1 MIKKT
6 KLLFLFVPTLL
17 LFISIQVKAQV
28 ARDLVLFE
36 VFTSTTCYYCP
47 GAAMGVDELVA
58 NGQEVAV
65 INYHSD
71 DNFTNTAG
79 VYRANYYNVSGTPTA
94 KIDGVYT
101 KIGGSHTQSM
111 YSSYLSYY
119 NMRTNVESD
128 FNITISGT
136 SAGQTA
142 YNVEVTIENV
152 GNYQADDIKM
162 YGVVIESDISQYW
175 QGQSVLNFV
184 ERMMLPSQQGEILDF
199 SGSSTAEVGLDF
211 TLEPEWVSEN
221 ASLVVFIQDHS
232 SKEILQATQR
242 ELSSFT
248 SDNQYDLS
256 LSSLRNVTETNCSGT
271 LNPIIDVVNFGQLPV
286 NSFMVSC
293 TINNETFSYE
303 WSGDDIA
310 TLETISYELPTMSFE
325 VAETNTIE
333 IEITAP
339 NGEPDQFTSNNA
351 ANQIFSEAETTT
363 RTGTLLLRTDNNP
376 QETTWTITNS
386 AGEII
391 HQGGPYED
399 PASFVEYNTVLT
411 LDADDCYTFTA
422 YDSGGDGLTDGDGMI
437 TFKTSDDIIV
447 MHIYSEDFGYE
458 RCGQFH
464 AVSGVAV
471 DEVSDETGVSLYP
484 NPAVET
490 VHIAITGTPGQIKI
504 YDLYGQLVYEA
515 NDQSFVELAT
525 DRFQKGLYM
534 VKVTQGRQETVQK
547 FMIK

>member
-1 MIKKT
+1 
-6 KLLFLFVPTLL
+6 
-17 LFISIQVKAQV
+17 
-28 ARDLVLFE
+28 
-36 VFTSTTCYYCP
+36 
-47 GAAMGVDELVA
+47 
-58 NGQEVAV
+58 
-65 INYHSD
+65 
-71 DNFTNTAG
+71 
-79 VYRANYYNVSGTPTA
+79 
-94 KIDGVYT
+94 
-101 KIGGSHTQSM
+101 
-111 YSSYLSYY
+111 
-119 NMRTNVESD
+119 
-128 FNITISGT
+128 
-136 SAGQTA
+136 
-142 YNVEVTIENV
+142 
-152 GNYQADDIKM
+152 
-162 YGVVIESDISQYW
+162 
-175 QGQSVLNFV
+175 
-184 ERMMLPSQQGEILDF
+184 
-199 SGSSTAEVGLDF
+199 
-211 TLEPEWVSEN
+211 
-221 ASLVVFIQDHS
+221 
-232 SKEILQATQR
+232 
-242 ELSSFT
+242 
-248 SDNQYDLS
+248 
-256 LSSLRNVTETNCSGT
+256 
-271 LNPIIDVVNFGQLPV
+271 VVNFGQLPV

-363 RTGTLLLRTDNNP
+363 RTGILLLRTDNNP

-411 LDADDCYTFTA
+411 LDADDCFTFTA

-447 MHIYSEDFGYE
+447 THIYSEDFGYE